1 MTLAPVQP
9 SPPHDPKP
17 LWQNRW
23 LGAGLVALVLGG
35 LFLGLL
41 APITNQ
47 VTSGSTW
54 NRSPNGY
61 SAWFEYMAD
70 RGTPVQRWQRPI
82 GELLEEV
89 AAQALPE
96 PATLVMVL
104 PTVTAFSDVL
114 NRYPALDDWREAS
127 QRLVVVGVRG
137 PVTAAP
143 FSTTLPTD
151 SGDLTIETRRRY
163 GHHYDRNALV
173 QDEWGALVWAEA
185 GGNPSTPARAEVIQI
200 VPPHLGANA
209 YQDAAANFALLA
221 DWVTAAVGPVW
232 VDEYIHGYR
241 DPNPSPTA
249 ATEPQS
255 WLAYLA
261 RTPLTV
267 VLVQG
272 VLVVIVAILAHNRRL
287 DRLQPVAAPAPDN
300 SQAYITAL
308 AEVLQRAASRDFV
321 AQTLGTAERTE
332 LQQALGLGTTPL
344 PDRILAT
351 AWGQA
356 TGQDPRQL
364 DPLLVPPGLRRDRDL
379 QRWLLKLALIRHHTA
394 QAKSPQSTPKEPPKE
409 PTP

>member
-1 MTLAPVQP
+1 MTLAPGQP
-9 SPPHDPKP
+9 SPQKP

-23 LGAGLVALVLGG
+23 LGMGLVALVLGG
-35 LFLGLL
+35 LFLSLL
-41 APITNQ
+41 APVTAQ

-61 SAWFEYMAD
+61 SAWFEYMAE
-70 RGTPVQRWQRPI
+70 RGTPVQRWQRPV
-82 GELLEEV
+82 GELVDEV
-89 AAQALPE
+89 ASEDGAE

-104 PTVTAFSDVL
+104 PTVTAFSEVQ
-114 NRYPALDDWREAS
+114 NRYPALDDWREAN

-143 FSTTLPTD
+143 FATTLTTD
-151 SGDLTIETRRRY
+151 SGNLAIETRRRY
-163 GHHYDRNALV
+163 DNYSDRLALV
-173 QDEWGALVWAEA
+173 RDEWGALVVTEA
-185 GGNPSTPARAEVIQI
+185 GSDPSALASEPIIQI

-209 YQDAAANFALLA
+209 YQDAEANFALLA
-221 DWVTAAVGPVW
+221 DWVTAAEGPVW

-241 DPNPSPTA
+241 DPSPTPTTT
-249 ATEPQS
+249 TEPQS
-255 WLAYLA
+255 WLDYLA

-267 VLVQG
+267 ALVQG
-272 VLVVIVAILAHNRRL
+272 VLVVILAILAHNRRL
-287 DRLQPVAAPAPDN
+287 DRLQTVAAPSPDN

-332 LQQALGLGTTPL
+332 LQQALGLGTGPV
-344 PDRILAT
+344 PDRTLAT

-356 TGQDPRQL
+356 TGQDPQQL
-364 DPLLVPPGLRRDRDL
+364 DPLLLPPVLRRDRDL
-379 QRWLLKLALIRHHTA
+379 HHWLLKLALIRHHTA
-394 QAKSPQSTPKEPPKE
+394 QPNSPPNPNPTPKE